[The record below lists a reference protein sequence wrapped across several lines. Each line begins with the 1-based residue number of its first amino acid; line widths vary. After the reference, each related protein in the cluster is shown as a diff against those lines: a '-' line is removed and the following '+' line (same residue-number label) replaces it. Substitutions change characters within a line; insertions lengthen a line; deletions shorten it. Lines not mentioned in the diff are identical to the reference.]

1 MQELNEE
8 TNLDEFKIGNY
19 HTQEFIG
26 NSTTGSVYKA
36 FNESSGD
43 VCAIKILKYELGK
56 HEKFMNCLKE
66 EMSHV
71 KKLQHPNI
79 VKVLEIA
86 KDKDKSFLVLEY
98 VDGKNLKE
106 ILSETPKLPIEQC
119 IELMMQMALALDYS
133 ASNGVLHKSLK
144 PQSIM
149 VSNNNWVKLT
159 GFGVSKALATAWL
172 TLTGSS
178 NAQVEYMSP
187 EQAEGEDM
195 DQRADIYS
203 FGILAYQMI
212 TGEVPFKREKSASI
226 LSVAM
231 KHIND
236 MPHSLISKNPEVPDW
251 LERVVLKCLEKKAI
265 DRYQRGKELFDDLK
279 NRSFSNKEPMTYTAS
294 HSLENTD
301 TKTDV
306 SGEIKEIVPNITPKN
321 QPIKNILIKKE
332 TLSNVSVKPEY
343 EETRKNAI
351 SQKQAKDEE
360 SIAPPPPPPPPK
372 ILNPTRPLVITSN
385 SIQNLSS
392 EELKNSLNKGNES
405 DSEIENNS
413 SKNNNKLLLIVGAIS
428 LFIFI
433 IAMFILLS
441 NAK

>member
-8 TNLDEFKIGNY
+8 TNLDEFRIGNY

-36 FNESSGD
+36 FNESTGD
-43 VCAIKILKYELGK
+43 ACAIKILKYELGK
-56 HEKFMNCLKE
+56 HEKFMSCLKD

-79 VKVLEIA
+79 VKVLEIS

-106 ILSETPKLPIEQC
+106 ILSETPKLPIELC
-119 IELMMQMALALDYS
+119 IELMMQVALALDYS

-159 GFGVSKALATAWL
+159 GFGISKALATAWL

-236 MPHSLISKNPEVPDW
+236 MPQSLISKNPEVPDW
-251 LERVVLKCLEKKAI
+251 LEKVVLKCLEKKAV

-279 NRSFSNKEPMTYTAS
+279 NRSFSNKEPMTYTVS
-294 HSLENTD
+294 HSSEDSEL
-301 TKTDV
+301 KSDV
-306 SGEIKEIVPNITPKN
+306 SGEVKELLPNITPKN
-321 QPIKNILIKKE
+321 HAIKNILIKKE
-332 TLSNVSVKPEY
+332 THSNVSVKPEY
-343 EETRKNAI
+343 EEARKNAI
-351 SQKQAKDEE
+351 IQKQAKEEE
-360 SIAPPPPPPPPK
+360 SLTLPPPPPPPK
-372 ILNPTRPLVITSN
+372 ILNPTRPLVITSK
-385 SIQNLSS
+385 QNLSS
-392 EELKNSLNKGNES
+392 EDLQSSFNKEADNEVEVEKRT
-405 DSEIENNS
+405 DKI
-413 SKNNNKLLLIVGAIS
+413 NNKILLIAGIIA
-428 LFIFI
+428 LFVFT
-433 IAMFILLS
+433 IAMFILL
-441 NAK
+441 NN